1 LISFQSYDVFV
12 GAIAQTFLDFVRETK
27 NMTVDLYTFDI
38 YRIILNSSLV
48 RGGQFLTSLLGAK
61 FYPRVED
68 GPQG

>member
-12 GAIAQTFLDFVRETK
+12 GAIAQNFLDFVRETK

-48 RGGQFLTSLLGAK
+48 RGGRFLTSLLGAK
-61 FYPRVED
+61 FYPRVEV
-68 GPQG
+68 GPQN